1 MCGQKVPV
9 LTIQAA
15 LAAGGR
21 ESSGPVGAGVVEG
34 ETENAEKQRAAAAA
48 SKAEILKSSP
58 YFRVELSVLSGR
70 ELLPMDRG
78 GTSDPY
84 VQASCNR
91 LCWLLR
97 VGSG

>member
-1 MCGQKVPV
+1 M
-9 LTIQAA
+9 
-15 LAAGGR
+15 AGGA
-21 ESSGPVGAGVVEG
+21 ESVAGVVEG
-34 ETENAEKQRAAAAA
+34 ETEDAEKQRVAAAAA
-48 SKAEILKSSP
+48 KEEILKSSP